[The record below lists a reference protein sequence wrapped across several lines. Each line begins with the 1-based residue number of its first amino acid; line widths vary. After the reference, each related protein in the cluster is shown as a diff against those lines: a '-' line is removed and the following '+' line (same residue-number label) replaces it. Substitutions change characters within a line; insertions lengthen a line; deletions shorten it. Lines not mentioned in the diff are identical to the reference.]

1 MKSYKQK
8 YKILIALL
16 VVSSIVV
23 YKLTFSKT
31 LYAYF
36 SSQDLKKKAMSIQNA
51 PEKIAGLQKQIASFD
66 AIIGGNSND
75 TVEIRNHILKLS
87 GTYCASHHLTIIGFQ
102 PPVENVR
109 TGFVVETNILTIEG
123 SFVDIVGFVNQLESK
138 WKVGKVISTRFF
150 SYMDLKSREKSLR
163 AQIYIQKVKPVNS

>member
-1 MKSYKQK
+1 MKNYKQK
-8 YKILIALL
+8 YKILIIVL
-16 VVSSIVV
+16 VVSSLVI

-31 LYAYF
+31 LHAYF
-36 SSQDLKKKAMSIQNA
+36 FSRELKDKAQGIQNA

-66 AIIGGNSND
+66 AIIGGNAND
-75 TVEIRNHILKLS
+75 TIEIRNQIMQLS

-102 PPVENVR
+102 PPIENVR

-123 SFVDIVGFVNQLESK
+123 SYIDIVSFVNQLESK
-138 WKVGKVISTRFF
+138 WKVGKVISTRYF
-150 SYMDLKSREKSLR
+150 SNLDLKTREVTLR